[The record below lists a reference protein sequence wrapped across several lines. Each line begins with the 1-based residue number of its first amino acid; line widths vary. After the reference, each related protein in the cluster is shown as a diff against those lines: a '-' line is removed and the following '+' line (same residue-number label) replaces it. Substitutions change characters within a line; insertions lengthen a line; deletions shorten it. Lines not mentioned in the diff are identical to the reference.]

1 MFDAMLM
8 SENKLVRFIAH
19 RYLSDCNCDLG
30 NNYAYIVKKYGFSRH
45 AYLDL
50 KSHIVMIKDNIS
62 AEELF
67 GEIIRELRY
76 YTECFINRPIPLLT
90 ISMAKSVI
98 ETISVS

>member
-30 NNYAYIVKKYGFSRH
+30 NNYVILLKKYGFSRH

-67 GEIIRELRY
+67 GETIRELRY
-76 YTECFINRPIPLLT
+76 YTEGFINIPLLT
-90 ISMAKSVI
+90 ISMAKSII